1 MTIRPENLRA
11 HYTAFLRAG
20 RILLTGHSHQAWPD
34 AARQAQLEA
43 FEVAAEQVDDKWGDA
58 LRVAD
63 EVRAFVAGRIG
74 AEAGEIALASSTHE
88 LVARF
93 LSAMPEGR
101 RHVVTTTGEFHS
113 ARRQLARLGEAGL
126 EVDWVEALPAATLA
140 ERLAARLRPD
150 TFAVLVSSVLFETAS
165 VVPHLAELAR
175 QARALGAHVL
185 VDAYHAFA
193 VVPFDVASLGGDV
206 FVTGGGY
213 KYAQWGEGNC
223 FLRVPHGT
231 DLRPVYTGW
240 FSDFAGLA
248 HHRGDPRA
256 QRVGYGPRPA
266 DLFAGSTYDPTSH
279 YRARAVAR
287 FFDAQGL
294 TDGALRALSLAQ
306 TGRLLAGLEG
316 FDVRTPRAEPE
327 RGGFVTVRLDDASG
341 TVERL
346 RARGVFVDARGEL
359 LRFGPAPYLTDAEI
373 DEALAI
379 FRQVAR

>member
-1 MTIRPENLRA
+1 VTIRPETLRE
-11 HYTAFLRAG
+11 HYTAFLRPG

-34 AARQAQLEA
+34 VARQAQLEA
-43 FEVAAEQVDDKWGDA
+43 FDVAAEHVDDKWGDA
-58 LRVAD
+58 LGVAD
-63 EVRAFVAGRIG
+63 ELRAFVAARIG
-74 AEAGEIALASSTHE
+74 AEASEIALASNTHE

-113 ARRQLARLGEAGL
+113 ARRQLARLGESGL
-126 EVDWVEALPAATLA
+126 EVDWVEALPAASLA

-150 TFAVLVSSVLFETAS
+150 SFAVLVSNVLFETAS
-165 VVPHLAELAR
+165 VVPHLGELA
-175 QARALGAHVL
+175 ARARGLGAHLL

-193 VVPFDVASLGGDV
+193 VVPFDLAALGPDV

-213 KYAQWGEGNC
+213 KYAQWGEGTC
-223 FLRVPHGT
+223 FLRVPQGT
-231 DLRPVYTGW
+231 GLRPVYTGW

-256 QRVGYGPRPA
+256 APVGYGPRPA

-287 FFDAQGL
+287 FFDAHGL
-294 TDGALRALSLAQ
+294 TNDALRALSLAQ
-306 TGRLLAGLEG
+306 TRRLLAGLDG
-316 FDVRTPRAEPE
+316 FDVRTPRADAE
-327 RGGFVTVRLDDASG
+327 RGGFVTVRLPDAAG

-359 LRFGPAPYLTDAEI
+359 LRLGPAPYLTGGEI